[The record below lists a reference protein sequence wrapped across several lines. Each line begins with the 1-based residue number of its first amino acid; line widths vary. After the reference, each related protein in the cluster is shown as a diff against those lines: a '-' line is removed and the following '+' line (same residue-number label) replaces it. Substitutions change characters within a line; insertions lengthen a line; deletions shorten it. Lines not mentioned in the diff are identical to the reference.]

1 MPLEMS
7 GDLMSIRGKLSELL
21 RSSIDRSLPEGWLF
35 LQDKEVSASTEC
47 VFLTGEDYSD
57 DEDVEIKAAQ
67 LGFPVEGLDTQ
78 TLEDV
83 CAGAL
88 ALDPYASD
96 ALLVR
101 AFDYY
106 RRFDAFLPG
115 SDAGDPPSPEEVLLR
130 LDRQFYD
137 SLGAEVNGT
146 ACRREGCE
154 RGAVR
159 LSVFCRKHHCESIRK
174 RPCPFE

>member
-1 MPLEMS
+1 
-7 GDLMSIRGKLSELL
+7 MSIRGKLSELL
-21 RSSIDRSLPEGWLF
+21 HSSITHSLPEGWLY
-35 LQDKEVSASTEC
+35 LREGELSASTEC
-47 VFLTGEDYSD
+47 VFLTDEDYSD
-57 DEDVEIKAAQ
+57 DEDPESKAAQ

-88 ALDPYASD
+88 ALDPSGSD
-96 ALLVR
+96 TLLVH

-115 SDAGDPPSPEEVLLR
+115 LNAGNPPSPEEVRLS

-137 SLGAEVNGT
+137 SLGNEARGT

-154 RGAVR
+154 RGAVH
-159 LSVFCRKHHCESIRK
+159 LSVFCRKHHFESIRK

>member
-1 MPLEMS
+1 MK
-7 GDLMSIRGKLSELL
+7 GKLSGFL
-21 RSSIDRSLPEGWLF
+21 RSSIARSLPEGWLY
-35 LQDKEVSASTEC
+35 LSERELSPSTEC
-47 VFLTGEDYSD
+47 VFLTDEDSD
-57 DEDVEIKAAQ
+57 DIEGLESKAAL

-88 ALDPYASD
+88 ALDPRASD
-96 ALLVR
+96 TLLVR

-106 RRFDAFLPG
+106 RRFDAFLP
-115 SDAGDPPSPEEVLLR
+115 SIDAGNPPSHEEVLLR

-137 SLGAEVNGT
+137 SLGNERPGT
-146 ACRREGCE
+146 ACRREGCD
-154 RGAVR
+154 RGAVY
-159 LSVFCRKHHCESIRK
+159 LSAFCRKHHFENVRE